1 MYRIK
6 EFFQKHKKPILIG
19 LAIILILLI
28 IFFMVPWGQKEEE
41 AAKSPILGAE
51 LAEQPIIVRGSITQK
66 EQEESSAS
74 IVAKNFTEIYGSYS
88 NQSNY
93 ANIES
98 SLPLL
103 SASFKARMSAFL
115 KTSRATY
122 VPATE
127 YSGVTVVVIGTTIES
142 MNETAGTA
150 TILLKTQRK
159 ESVGAQANYTVKYQ
173 DIRLTLVKEGGV
185 WLVASAKWEE

>member
-1 MYRIK
+1 MGHIK
-6 EFFQKHKKPILIG
+6 EFFRKHKKSILIG

-28 IFFMVPWGQKEEE
+28 VFFTIPWEQKEEE
-41 AAKSPILGAE
+41 AVKSPIRGAE
-51 LAEQPIIVRGSITQK
+51 LAEQPTIVKGSITKK
-66 EQEESSAS
+66 EAEQSSAS

-103 SASFKARMSAFL
+103 SASFKTQMSSL
-115 KTSRATY
+115 LTTSRASYT
-122 VPATE
+122 PASE
-127 YSGVTVVVIGTTIES
+127 YQGVTTIVISTTITE
-142 MNETAGTA
+142 MDEAKGTA
-150 TILLKTQRK
+150 LVLVKTQRK
-159 ESVGAQANYTVKYQ
+159 ESVGTQANYTVKYQ

-185 WLVASAKWEE
+185 WLVDSAEWL